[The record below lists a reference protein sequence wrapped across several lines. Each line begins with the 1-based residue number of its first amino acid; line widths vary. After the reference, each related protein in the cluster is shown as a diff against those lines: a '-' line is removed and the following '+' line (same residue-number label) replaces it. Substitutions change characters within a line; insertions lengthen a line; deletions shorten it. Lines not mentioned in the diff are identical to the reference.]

1 MCKTNNLRQSL
12 TTAATRSS
20 VALLLLF
27 SLIAASAVSARAA
40 TPWYAE
46 GSSHTLALMKDGTV
60 WAVGSNSYGQ
70 LGNGGSSWWRTSSEP
85 QHVTGLNH
93 VIAVAAGGAHSA
105 ALKDDGTVW
114 VWGYNGAGQLGNT
127 RQEFSSVPVQV
138 AGLSGVKAIASG
150 ISHLVALKNDGTIW
164 AWGSNRVGQLGN
176 DHDLAIICKPVQV
189 AELHG
194 MASIAA
200 GGYHTVALQQNGRV
214 WSWGYDSNGAL
225 GNGTVSDSGTHL
237 PAQVSSL
244 SDVKAVAA
252 GLNHSV
258 AIREDGTVWVWGS
271 NRAGQQGNGT
281 TAGANNLPVQL
292 AGVSGVA
299 DVIAKANHTVALM
312 QDGTAW
318 AWGDKGSGQWGNGFT
333 VDGSSTPVQMRGAS
347 GATAVAALV
356 NPGSMPQPGDTLL
369 AKAEREGSRGTE
381 ESAALQTS
389 PAAGVKFAVASADT
403 RYDAQH

>member
-1 MCKTNNLRQSL
+1 MCKSINFRKAAIS
-12 TTAATRSS
+12 AATSTS

-27 SLIAASAVSARAA
+27 SLLAVSAGPARAA

-70 LGNGGSSWWRTSSEP
+70 LGNGESSWWRTSSEP
-85 QHVTGLNH
+85 RPVAGLDR

-105 ALKDDGTVW
+105 ALKEDGTVW
-114 VWGYNGAGQLGNT
+114 VWGYNGAGQLGNK
-127 RQEFSSVPVQV
+127 RKEFSSVPVQM
-138 AGLSGVKAIASG
+138 AGLSDIKAIASG

-176 DHDLAIICKPVQV
+176 DHDLAITCAPVQV
-189 AELHG
+189 AQLHG
-194 MASIAA
+194 VISIAA

-214 WSWGYDSNGAL
+214 WSWGYDANGAV
-225 GNGTVSDSGTHL
+225 GNGTASTTGTHL
-237 PAQVSSL
+237 PVQVSRL
-244 SDVKAVAA
+244 SDVKSIAA

-258 AIREDGTVWVWGS
+258 AIKEDGTVWVWGS
-271 NRAGQQGNGT
+271 NRSGQLGNGT
-281 TAGANNLPVQL
+281 TTGAYNIPVQL
-292 AGVSGVA
+292 AGLSGVA
-299 DVIAKANHTVALM
+299 DVIAKANHTIALM

-356 NPGSMPQPGDTLL
+356 NPGSVVQQGDTML
-369 AKAEREGSRGTE
+369 AKAKQGESRKDL
-381 ESAALQTS
+381 SAALQNS
-389 PAAGVKFAVASADT
+389 QPAGRLFAVASVDT
-403 RYDAQH
+403 RFAGLQY